1 MSSIL
6 TRSSLPML
14 GLGSFSKAGELKSRI
29 LFAICILVVYRFG
42 TFIPIPGIDPSVMA
56 DIVQQNSEGILGVF
70 NMFSGGAFGRMS
82 IFALAIMPYIT
93 ASIVMQLMTVIVK
106 QLADLKKEG
115 EAGRRIITQYTRYLT
130 IVITI
135 FQGYAVALSLEALS
149 SNTGALAVVSPGAL
163 FKISTVITLTGGTI
177 FLMWLGEQIT
187 SRGIGNG
194 ISLIIF
200 AGIVAELPSALSGT
214 LLMAKTDQLSPLMVV
229 VFLITALALIAF
241 IVFIERS
248 TRQVIVQYPKRQKGN
263 KMFGGEKSHI
273 PLKINTAGVIPPIF
287 ASAILLFPITIV
299 DYRTSLGNSDPNIDN
314 SFLEMLSTYLSH
326 GSLTYILL
334 YVLTIAFFSFFYT
347 SIIFNSK
354 ETSENLRK
362 NGGFIP
368 GIRPGKKTEEYFD
381 YVLTRL
387 TVIGAIYLSFVCV
400 VPELLIV
407 KYSVPFYLGGTSLL
421 IVVNVVIDTVTQ
433 VQSYLFAHQYEGLL
447 KKTNI
452 KGKRNR

>member
-1 MSSIL
+1 MSSI
-6 TRSSLPML
+6 SNKNAMPMI
-14 GLGSFSKAGELKSRI
+14 GLGSFAKATELKSRI
-29 LFAICILVVYRFG
+29 LFAIVILVVYRFG
-42 TFIPIPGIDPSVMA
+42 TFIPIPGINPVAMA
-56 DIVQQNSEGILGVF
+56 DIVAQNSEGILGVF

-93 ASIVMQLMTVIVK
+93 ASIVMQLMTVMVK
-106 QLADLKKEG
+106 QLEELKKEG
-115 EAGRRIITQYTRYLT
+115 ENGRRIITQYTRYLT
-130 IVITI
+130 IIITI
-135 FQGYAVALSLEALS
+135 FQGYAVAISIEGMTS
-149 SNTGALAVVSPGAL
+149 SSGINAVVAPGAL
-163 FKISTVITLTGGTI
+163 FRISTIITLTGGTI
-177 FLMWLGEQIT
+177 LLMWLGEQIT

-214 LLMAKTDQLSPLMVV
+214 LIMAKTDQLSSLMVV
-229 VFLITALALIAF
+229 TFLLIALSLIAF
-241 IVFIERS
+241 IVFVERS

-263 KMFGGEKSHI
+263 KIFGGEKSHI

-287 ASAILLFPITIV
+287 ASAILLFPITLV
-299 DYRTSLGNSDPNIDN
+299 DYRSTLSNDSSGDGGI
-314 SFLEMLSTYLSH
+314 FEVLSTYLSH
-326 GSLTYILL
+326 GSVTYIVM
-334 YVLTIAFFSFFYT
+334 YVLTIVFFSFFYT

-368 GIRPGKKTEEYFD
+368 GIRPGKKTEDYFD
-381 YVLTRL
+381 YILTRL
-387 TVIGAIYLSFVCV
+387 TVIGALYLSFVCV

-433 VQSYLFAHQYEGLL
+433 IQSYLFAHQYEGLL

-452 KGKRNR
+452 KGKRK